1 MAKPNASSHSSFISE
16 DTLLALRDRVGGPK
30 TMSLYA
36 GQRYNIALIMRRV
49 GKNFVNAAQSVGAF
63 FGLEGTDTERPK
75 TTSELLRF
83 VSRALLFAGI
93 FVFAVA
99 GSLSLLRVNYPD
111 LTPGQVAG
119 ASTSRVEPRAL
130 SAFEQ
135 WMQDNAGF
143 VGTKEADE
151 DGDGLTNYEE
161 FLVGSKPTYFSSCN
175 QEEIGDAEAI
185 LNLLHPGT
193 CQPIDLNDKRQEEL
207 FAQLVNLESVRSLNL
222 ETLPAEENTV
232 EPQGATIKEV
242 FQATTLDELNQ
253 VATPEFDIQSE
264 AERIEQERVRAARK
278 QDYLQKVS
286 RIDEYM
292 RLNRSFEPYDRNYEI
307 PVGGAVYLQVSEQYD
322 VPLKYVLAIAQ
333 RESRFGT
340 DRYSHKGYLTRPG
353 QYENIVS
360 MGLDDEGGNLSFGGW
375 AASVESFGQWYR
387 RFDDAGVSDCAKWR
401 IYNPNG
407 DYCKHVEET
416 AAGIE
421 AFLGF

>member
-1 MAKPNASSHSSFISE
+1 MAKQNAPFHSRIISE
-16 DTLLALRDRVGGPK
+16 DALLALRDRVGGPK
-30 TMSLYA
+30 TISLYA
-36 GQRYNIALIMRRV
+36 GQRYNIALIMRTLR
-49 GKNFVNAAQSVGAF
+49 KPFVNAARSVGVLF
-63 FGLEGTDTERPK
+63 QKTNDSSERVR
-75 TTSELLRF
+75 TSGELLRF
-83 VSRALLFAGI
+83 ASRALLFAGI
-93 FVFAVA
+93 FVFAIA
-99 GSLSLLRVNYPD
+99 ASLTMMRRSPITSRS
-111 LTPGQVAG
+111 GQIAG
-119 ASTSRVEPRAL
+119 ASTVEPRRVT
-130 SAFEQ
+130 AFEQ

-161 FLVGSKPTYFSSCN
+161 FLVGSKPTFFSSCN
-175 QEEIGDAEAI
+175 QEGIGDAEAI

-193 CQPIDLNDKRQEEL
+193 CQTINLENEREEEL
-207 FAQLVNLESVRSLNL
+207 FSQLVNLESVRVLNY
-222 ETLPAEENTV
+222 ETLPQEAEVV
-232 EPQGATIKEV
+232 EDSEVTIQEV
-242 FQATTLDELNQ
+242 FQAGTLDELNE

-264 AERIEQERVRAARK
+264 AERIEQERLRAAQK
-278 QDYLQKVS
+278 EEYLTKVS

-292 RLNRSFEPYDRNYEI
+292 RLNRSFEPYDRNYPI
-307 PVGGAVYLQVSEQYD
+307 PVGGAVYLQVSEQYN

-360 MGLDDEGGNLSFGGW
+360 MGLDDEGNNLSFGGW